1 MNLFLLIL
9 TLLLAAL
16 AAVLGVR
23 LWMNRRAMHRLRR
36 VAERMEGLVQ
46 QRLST
51 VDQQRNEMSAILS
64 AMVEGVLAVD
74 EDEHLLSINP
84 AAARMLGVSPDRVI
98 GQPVAAAAR
107 STVLQQLVRE
117 ALAGTDTSRVEAT
130 LRRPSTTGNGEL
142 TAGGGGGGGAVELQ
156 ASASPLRDAKGQRI
170 GAVLV
175 LHDISE
181 LRRLEQVRRDF
192 VANVSHEVKTPV
204 SAILAAAETLLDDQ
218 RAERHTPP
226 ADAIRFLTMISRQA
240 HRLEAIVDDLLSL
253 ARIEQ
258 AQAAPAPG
266 ESDLSGKSGVFPG
279 ALEPTPL
286 RPLLEAAAETCRAK
300 ADERAM
306 HLVIACPPEHAA
318 KANAALL
325 EQAVVNLIDNAVK
338 YSPEGT
344 RVDVRTVEH
353 DGELV
358 IEVADE
364 GRGIEPRH
372 LPRVFERFYRTDRAR
387 SRQLGGTGLGLSIV
401 KHIAELHGGRV
412 SVTSRVAAIHA
423 DRPPGSTF
431 RIHLQPAAME
441 SQTQTHETTKVTRDA
456 KEISRSETA

>member
-1 MNLFLLIL
+1 
-9 TLLLAAL
+9 
-16 AAVLGVR
+16 
-23 LWMNRRAMHRLRR
+23 
-36 VAERMEGLVQ
+36 MEGLLQ

-51 VDQQRNEMSAILS
+51 VDQQRNEMSAILF

-130 LRRPSTTGNGEL
+130 LRRPSTTGDGEP
-142 TAGGGGGGGAVELQ
+142 TAGAGGNGWGGGGAVELQ

-258 AQAAPAPG
+258 AEAAASAPG
-266 ESDLSGKSGVFPG
+266 ESDRSGKSGVFPG

-441 SQTQTHETTKVTRDA
+441 SSTQIHETAKVAKDA
-456 KEISRSETA
+456 IEISLSKTA